1 MLLLPECISTA
12 YREVC
17 LLPESS
23 RGYGKCLH
31 EILCL
36 KHTVLYR
43 CFASLILCIIYMC
56 QSTIQKT
63 NACMHSAVG
72 TIACISTFIVI
83 CPAIFHSLK
92 RIMVQEK
99 VAQPFREIF
108 SECVLNVNLSLRA
121 LNTHINISNTS
132 TQLAVAW
139 DWFVSLSFISRT
151 TLITLFDVIVLSIV
165 RTK

>member
-1 MLLLPECISTA
+1 MYSTWLSAVFLPVFYIYVGCFIYNSIAWECYCIPECISTA

-43 CFASLILCIIYMC
+43 CFIYASLILCIIYMC

-92 RIMVQEK
+92 RIMIQEK
-99 VAQPFREIF
+99 VAQPFREF
-108 SECVLNVNLSLRA
+108 FLNVS
-121 LNTHINISNTS
+121 
-132 TQLAVAW
+132 W
-139 DWFVSLSFISRT
+139 M
-151 TLITLFDVIVLSIV
+151 LI
-165 RTK
+165 